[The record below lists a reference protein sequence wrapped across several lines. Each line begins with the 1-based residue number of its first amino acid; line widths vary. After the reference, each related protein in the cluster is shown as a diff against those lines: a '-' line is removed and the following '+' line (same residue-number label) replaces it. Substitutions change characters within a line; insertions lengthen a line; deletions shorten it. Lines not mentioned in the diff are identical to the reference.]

1 MKHILENAARERLA
15 NICAR
20 LGSDFEGERAAAA
33 LLATKL
39 LKKHGATWSSAL
51 TAREPKIIYRDRH
64 DPLCDYLGVLK
75 QMGDGWDALSV
86 IARYPEVQKTAWV
99 RKFVA
104 DLAQLQKRQSR
115 LSPKQRDTIRGLLE
129 QVRAFIAETGCL
141 RGARGAKND

>member
-1 MKHILENAARERLA
+1 MQHILENAARERLA

-51 TAREPKIIYRDRH
+51 TAPEPKIIYRDR
-64 DPLCDYLGVLK
+64 DSVAAYLGVLK
-75 QMGDGWDALSV
+75 HIGDGWDALSV

-99 RKFVA
+99 REFVA
-104 DLAQLQKRQSR
+104 DLLRRQGRQSR
-115 LSPKQRDTIRGLLE
+115 LSDKQRSVISGLLE
-129 QVRAFIAETGCL
+129 QVRAFVIET
-141 RGARGAKND
+141 RITR

>member
-1 MKHILENAARERLA
+1 MKHILENAARARLA

-51 TAREPKIIYRDRH
+51 TAPEPKIIYHDRD
-64 DPLCDYLGVLK
+64 PVAAYLGVLK
-75 QMGDGWDALSV
+75 NIGDGWDALSV

-99 RKFVA
+99 REFVA
-104 DLAQLQKRQSR
+104 DLLRRQGRQSR
-115 LSPKQRDTIRGLLE
+115 LSDKQRRVISELFD
-129 QVRAFIAETGCL
+129 QVRAFVIET
-141 RGARGAKND
+141 RITR

>member
-1 MKHILENAARERLA
+1 MQHILENAARERLA

-51 TAREPKIIYRDRH
+51 TAPEPKIIYRDR
-64 DPLCDYLGVLK
+64 DPVAAYLGVLK
-75 QMGDGWDALSV
+75 HIGDGWDALSV

>member
-51 TAREPKIIYRDRH
+51 TAREPVIIERDR
-64 DPLCDYLGVLK
+64 DPVVSYLNAMDRVRR
-75 QMGDGWDALSV
+75 DGWASLAV
-86 IARYPEVQKTAWV
+86 IALYPEVQRTPWV
-99 RKFVA
+99 REFVA
-104 DLAQLQKRQSR
+104 DLLRRQGRQSR
-115 LSPKQRDTIRGLLE
+115 LSDKQRRVISGLFD
-129 QVRAFIAETGCL
+129 QVRAFVIET
-141 RGARGAKND
+141 RITR